1 MPDAAVPQ
9 SVTTTV
15 TGTITIAVTQSQSQS
30 QSQLHLKK
38 RNARH
43 EVELRIHHIQMHA
56 NLLCIDLVFFH
67 FQGLNWMKSST
78 R

>member
-15 TGTITIAVTQSQSQS
+15 TVTITIAVTQSQSQS
-30 QSQLHLKK
+30 QLQLQK

-56 NLLCIDLVFFH
+56 NLLCVDLNFFH
-67 FQGLNWMKSST
+67 PQGLNWMKSST